1 MLELVRHIEYL
12 LTEHDCVLVP
22 GLGGFVLQYVPARF
36 SEGRKSIQPPGK
48 QIILLYRIMMGY
60 WLNR

>member
-22 GLGGFVLQYVPARF
+22 GLGGFVLQYVPDLARAV
-36 SEGRKSIQPPGK
+36 SRYN
-48 QIILLYRIMMGY
+48 LLE
-60 WLNR
+60 NK

>member
-48 QIILLYRIMMGY
+48 QITF
-60 WLNR
+60 NSS